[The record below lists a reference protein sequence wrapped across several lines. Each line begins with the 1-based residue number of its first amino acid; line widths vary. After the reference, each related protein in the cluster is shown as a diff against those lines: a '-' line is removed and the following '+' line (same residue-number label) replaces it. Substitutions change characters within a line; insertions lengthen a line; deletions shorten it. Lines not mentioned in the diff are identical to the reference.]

1 MKIKTGLCF
10 FALYFLIIFGVVGH
24 FYGCAVIVPPSGGPK
39 DTIPP
44 RLLSVLP
51 KDSAR
56 RVGLTGTKI
65 VFTFDEYIDGKDI
78 RTELFTS
85 PVLKVDPLADT
96 KLKVVTVKIKDTLQ
110 PNTTY
115 ALNFGKG
122 IKDVNEGN
130 VRRNFTYVFS
140 TGDTIDQGEY
150 SGNVVIANTGKADS
164 TIIAML
170 HTKGDDSA
178 VIKDRPRYIAK
189 TDTTGR
195 FHFQYVKPGKYYLYA
210 LKDEGGSHKY
220 LSKAQLFAF
229 ADSPIVVGMHS
240 SSPSQT
246 LYAYAETATDTK
258 SGSSGTTGSN
268 GSGGN
273 KTTAPVSKKSLKNQ
287 DTRLQV
293 QVNANSGVFDVL
305 DTFRLTF
312 SNGLRVFDSTQ
323 IRFTDEHFKD
333 IDSKL
338 YRFVRDTTN
347 KIFALYYSWPTD
359 SKYRLILP
367 RSFGQDSMGRKLL
380 KDDTLSFGTK
390 KNIDYGEVQI
400 RVANLDLSRH
410 PVLLFVQ
417 SDKIKYARRFTS
429 RRTVRELLFPPG
441 EYELRI
447 LYDLNQNGIWDPGK
461 FFGKDKRQPEK
472 VLTIR
477 KKMNVKANWDND
489 WDTSL

>member
-1 MKIKTGLCF
+1 
-10 FALYFLIIFGVVGH
+10 V
-24 FYGCAVIVPPSGGPK
+24 
-39 DTIPP
+39 
-44 RLLSVLP
+44 SVLP

-78 RTELFTS
+78 RTELLTS
-85 PVLKVDPLADT
+85 PVLKVDPIADT

-115 ALNFGKG
+115 ALLFGKG

-150 SGNVVIANTGKADS
+150 SGNVVIANTGKTDS
-164 TIIAML
+164 TIVAML

-189 TDTTGR
+189 SDTTGR
-195 FHFQYVKPGKYYLYA
+195 FHFEYVKPGRYYLYA
-210 LKDEGGSHKY
+210 LKDEGGAHKY
-220 LSKAQLFAF
+220 LSKSQLFAF
-229 ADSPIVVGMHS
+229 ADSPILIGAHS
-240 SSPSQT
+240 SSPAQT
-246 LYAYAETATDTK
+246 LYAYAETAADTK
-258 SGSSGTTGSN
+258 TGTGGTT

-273 KTTAPVSKKSLKNQ
+273 KTATPAPRKSSKTQ

-293 QVNANSGVFDVL
+293 QANASGVFDVL

-333 IDSKL
+333 IDGKL

-347 KIFALYYSWPTD
+347 KIFALYYLWPTD

-367 RSFGQDSMGRKLL
+367 RTFGQDSMGRKLL
-380 KDDTLSFGTK
+380 KDDTISFSTK

-400 RVANLDLSRH
+400 RVQNLDLSRH

-417 SDKIKYARRFTS
+417 GDKIKYARPFNS
-429 RRTVRELLFPPG
+429 RRIVRQLLFTPG

-447 LYDLNQNGIWDPGK
+447 LYDLNQNGVWDPGK
-461 FFGKDKRQPEK
+461 FFGKDKKQPEK

>member
-1 MKIKTGLCF
+1 MKIKPGLCF
-10 FALYFLIIFGVVGH
+10 FALYLLVIFGVVGR
-24 FYGCAVIVPPSGGPK
+24 FYGCAVIVPPTGGPR

-44 RLLSVLP
+44 RLVSVLP
-51 KDSAR
+51 RDSAR

-78 RTELFTS
+78 RTELLTS
-85 PVLKVDPLADT
+85 PVLKVDPIADT
-96 KLKVVTVKIKDTLQ
+96 KLKVVTVRIKDTLQ

-130 VRRNFTYVFS
+130 VHRNFIYVFS
-140 TGDTIDQGEY
+140 TGDTIDQGEF
-150 SGNVVIANTGKADS
+150 SGNVVIARTGKTDS
-164 TIIAML
+164 TIVAML
-170 HTKGDDSA
+170 HTKADDSA

-189 TDTTGR
+189 SDTTGR

-210 LKDEGGSHKY
+210 MKDEGGAHKY
-220 LSKAQLFAF
+220 LSKTQLFAF
-229 ADSPIVVGMHS
+229 ADSPIVIGMHS
-240 SSPSQT
+240 SSPAQT
-246 LYAYAETATDTK
+246 LYAYAEMADDGK
-258 SGSSGTTGSN
+258 NGSSGSN
-268 GSGGN
+268 GTKGGTGN
-273 KTTAPVSKKSLKNQ
+273 KAAAPTSKKSKNQ

-293 QVNANSGVFDVL
+293 QVNATNGVFDVL

-312 SNGLRVFDSTQ
+312 SGGLRVFDSTQ

-333 IDSKL
+333 IDGKL

-347 KIFALYYSWPTD
+347 KVFSLYYAWPTD
-359 SKYRLILP
+359 AKYRLILP
-367 RSFGQDSMGRKLL
+367 RTFGQDSLGRKLL
-380 KDDTLSFGTK
+380 KDDTLSFSTK

-400 RVANLDLSRH
+400 RVQNLDLSRH

-417 SDKIKYARRFTS
+417 SDKIKYAIPFNS
-429 RRTVRELLFPPG
+429 RRLVRQLLFPPG

-447 LYDLNQNGIWDPGK
+447 LYDLNRNGVWDPGK

-472 VLTIR
+472 VITIR

>member
-1 MKIKTGLCF
+1 MSPVPDKQPEYKIKKRS
-10 FALYFLIIFGVVGH
+10 LIIN
-24 FYGCAVIVPPSGGPK
+24 
-39 DTIPP
+39 
-44 RLLSVLP
+44 L
-51 KDSAR
+51 
-56 RVGLTGTKI
+56 
-65 VFTFDEYIDGKDI
+65 
-78 RTELFTS
+78 
-85 PVLKVDPLADT
+85 
-96 KLKVVTVKIKDTLQ
+96 KDTLQ
-110 PNTTY
+110 KNTTY
-115 ALNFGKG
+115 VINFGKA
-122 IKDVNEGN
+122 IADVNEGN
-130 VRRNFTYVFS
+130 ILKNFTYVFS

-150 SGNVVIANTGKADS
+150 SGNVVVASTGKTDS
-164 TIIAML
+164 TIVAML

-210 LKDEGGSHKY
+210 LKDDGGSHKY

-229 ADSPIVVGMHS
+229 ADSPIVIGDHS
-240 SSPSQT
+240 GSPAQT
-246 LYAYAETATDTK
+246 LYAYAETASDTK
-258 SGSSGTTGSN
+258 SGSSGTN

-273 KTTAPVSKKSLKNQ
+273 KTAAPAPKKSKNQ

-293 QVNANSGVFDVL
+293 AVNATSGVFDVL

-333 IDSKL
+333 IDGKL

-359 SKYRLILP
+359 SKYHLILP
-367 RSFGQDSMGRKLL
+367 RTFGQDSLGRKLL
-380 KDDTLSFGTK
+380 KDDTLTFSTK

-400 RVANLDLSRH
+400 RVQNLDLSRH
-410 PVLLFVQ
+410 PVLLFLQ
-417 SDKIKYARRFTS
+417 SDKIKYAIPFNTHRA
-429 RRTVRELLFPPG
+429 VRQLLFPPG

-447 LYDLNQNGIWDPGK
+447 LYDTNRNGVWDPGK
-461 FFGKDKRQPEK
+461 FFGKDRKQPEK

>member
-1 MKIKTGLCF
+1 MKFKTGLCF
-10 FALYFLIIFGVVGH
+10 LALYSLILFGVVGH

-44 RLLSVLP
+44 RLVSVLP

-56 RVGLTGTKI
+56 RVGLTGDKI
-65 VFTFDEYIDGKDI
+65 IFTFDEYIDGKDI
-78 RTELFTS
+78 RTELLGS
-85 PVLKVDPLADT
+85 PVFKVDPLVDT

-115 ALNFGKG
+115 FLNFGKG

-130 VRRNFTYVFS
+130 IRKNFTYVFS
-140 TGDTIDQGEY
+140 TGDTIDQGEFY
-150 SGNVVIANTGKADS
+150 GNVVVANTGKADS
-164 TIIAML
+164 TIVAML
-170 HTKGDDSA
+170 HTKADDSA

-220 LSKAQLFAF
+220 LSKSQLFAF
-229 ADSPIVVGMHS
+229 ADSPIVIGAKS
-240 SSPSQT
+240 SSPTQT
-246 LYAYAETATDTK
+246 LYAYAETAADAK
-258 SGSSGTTGSN
+258 SGTSATG

-273 KTTAPVSKKSLKNQ
+273 KTAAPAPKKSKNQ

-293 QVNANSGVFDVL
+293 QINATSGVFDVL
-305 DTFRLTF
+305 DTFKLTF
-312 SNGLRVFDSTQ
+312 SNGLRIFDSTQ

-333 IDSKL
+333 IDAKL
-338 YRFVRDTTN
+338 YRFARDTTN
-347 KIFALYYSWPTD
+347 KIFSLYYSWPTD
-359 SKYRLILP
+359 TKYHLILP
-367 RSFGQDSMGRKLL
+367 RTFGQDSLGRKLL

-400 RVANLDLSRH
+400 RVQNLDLSRH
-410 PVLLFVQ
+410 PMLLFVQ
-417 SDKIKYARRFTS
+417 SDKIKYAIPFNS
-429 RRTVRELLFPPG
+429 RRTVRQLLFTPG

-447 LYDLNQNGIWDPGK
+447 LYDTNRNGVWDPGK
-461 FFGKDKRQPEK
+461 FFGKDKKQPEK
-472 VLTIR
+472 VMTIR